1 MDAVGQPTNGTS
13 SNTGSQL
20 ARNVGAARNISVK
33 RRAAREMDSATAW
46 SPAGGEM
53 DLNVQIFHDRNKKKY
68 LEGRTVLK
76 GYIVTKKSIIQTKLG
91 LLINFSILYMNGA
104 T

>member
-1 MDAVGQPTNGTS
+1 MCGIKAAQIC
-13 SNTGSQL
+13 L
-20 ARNVGAARNISVK
+20 A
-33 RRAAREMDSATAW
+33 
-46 SPAGGEM
+46 
-53 DLNVQIFHDRNKKKY
+53 
-68 LEGRTVLK
+68 GRTVLK